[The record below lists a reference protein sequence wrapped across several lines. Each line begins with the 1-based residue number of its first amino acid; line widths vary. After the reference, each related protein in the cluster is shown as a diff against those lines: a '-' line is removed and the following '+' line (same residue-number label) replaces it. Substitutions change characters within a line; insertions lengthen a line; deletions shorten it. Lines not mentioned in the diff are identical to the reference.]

1 MKNNKTIKD
10 KKSENLNYLD
20 LKDTKVFINRN
31 YVKDNKKIN
40 FFWGIL
46 NQIRDLQGIMKKE
59 EMQILKLLVIII
71 RVK

>member
-10 KKSENLNYLD
+10 KKSEYLNYLD
-20 LKDTKVFINRN
+20 LKDTKVFINGN
-31 YVKDNKKIN
+31 YVKDDKKIN